1 MDIYGLKKRTSFPL
15 RVTKAEI
22 SLDALRHNLSC
33 LASRVPNC
41 DLIPAVKADGY
52 GHGANAIADVCE
64 SWGAA
69 MLAVANLEEFL
80 SLRDSGIQIP
90 ILILENL
97 FTHEVETALEE
108 GARLS
113 VGSMEYAWF
122 VNQEA
127 GRLHKKA
134 ILHLNIDTGMGRMG
148 LYSDKPVDDIL
159 TIAEMDNT
167 EIEGVFSHFPCSDE
181 TDKEFSYQQISL
193 TKHILSEVAARG
205 VKPKY
210 RHIANSGAIIDLAD
224 MVSWEM
230 VRPGISIYGLY
241 PSQDVDQS
249 IGLRPV
255 LRLASRLIKITE
267 YNQDWTIGYGRT
279 YSATKGSVIGVVPIG
294 YGDGFPRSLSNRG
307 SALVGG
313 FRVPIVGRIS
323 MDMITLDLSKLPY
336 RPELEE
342 EVVLIGSQTQ
352 PINTKNPP
360 EEITVEEL
368 AELTNTITYEI
379 TCDLTPRI
387 PRFYTSGDTVVA
399 VKTYRY
405 GYHKISDF

>member
-1 MDIYGLKKRTSFPL
+1 MGIHGLKDEISFPL
-15 RVTKAEI
+15 RATQAEI

-52 GHGANAIADVCE
+52 GHGANAIAAACE
-64 SWGAA
+64 TWGAA

-80 SLRDSGIQIP
+80 SLRDNGIQKP
-90 ILILENL
+90 ILILEDL
-97 FTHEVETALEE
+97 FRNEVETALNE

-113 VGSMEYAWF
+113 VGSMEYAWL

-134 ILHLNIDTGMGRMG
+134 VLHLNLDTGMGRMG
-148 LYSDKPVDDIL
+148 LYTDKPVDDIL
-159 TIAEMDNT
+159 AIAAMDNT

-193 TKHILSEVAARG
+193 TQGILSEVAAKG
-205 VKPKY
+205 LKPKY
-210 RHIANSGAIIDLAD
+210 RHIANSGAIIDLAE
-224 MVSWEM
+224 MGSWEM

-241 PSQDVDQS
+241 PSQDVDHS

-255 LRLASRLIKITE
+255 LRLVSRIIKITE

-279 YSATKGSVIGVVPIG
+279 YSVTKGSVIGIVPIG
-294 YGDGFPRSLSNRG
+294 YGDGFPRALSNRG

-313 FRVPIVGRIS
+313 FRVPIVGRVS

-342 EVVLIGSQTQ
+342 EVVLIGSQAQ
-352 PINTKNPP
+352 PGNTKDPP
-360 EEITVEEL
+360 EEITVEDWAEL
-368 AELTNTITYEI
+368 ANTITYEI

-387 PRFYTSGDTVVA
+387 PRIYMSGGKMVA
-399 VKTYRY
+399 VKTYRC
-405 GYHKISDF
+405 GYKKFSDF